1 MFDLTFYQWLV
12 SGLSAVMIG
21 LAKTGLPGIGILA
34 IPLMAWVLPARA
46 STGVVLPMLIFA
58 DFFAVGC
65 YRRFAVWPKLVR
77 LLPWAAVGVFL
88 GYLALGRVND
98 QQLKPIIGGI
108 VLVMLALNF
117 WRNDGKEDRPVP
129 TWWWFAALFG
139 LLAGVTTMMANAA
152 GPVMAIYLLAMRL
165 SKNEFI
171 GTGAWYFLL
180 VNCFKVPFSAHLGLI
195 NSQSFHFNL
204 VLFPLVALGAL
215 AGMKLL
221 KHIPEKVFNYLV
233 QGLAALAAINLL
245 F

>member
-1 MFDLTFYQWLV
+1 
-12 SGLSAVMIG
+12 MIG
-21 LAKTGLPGIGILA
+21 LSKTGLPGIGILA

-58 DFFAVGC
+58 DLFAVGY
-65 YRRFAVWPKLVR
+65 YRRFAVWSKLAR

-108 VLVMLALNF
+108 VLVMLALNLLH
-117 WRNDGKEDRPVP
+117 NSGKEDRPVP
-129 TWWWFAALFG
+129 ARWWFAVLFG

-180 VNCFKVPFSAHLGLI
+180 VNWFKVPFSAHLGLI
-195 NSQSFHFNL
+195 NSQSLQFNL

-215 AGMKLL
+215 AGIKLL
-221 KHIPEKVFNYLV
+221 KHTPEKIFNHFV
-233 QGLAALAAINLL
+233 QGLAALAAVNLL

>member
-1 MFDLTFYQWLV
+1 
-12 SGLSAVMIG
+12 MIG
-21 LAKTGLPGIGILA
+21 FSKTGLPGMGILA

-58 DFFAVGC
+58 DFFAVGY
-65 YRRFAVWPKLVR
+65 YRRFAVWSKLVR

-117 WRNDGKEDRPVP
+117 WRNYGKEDRPVP
-129 TWWWFAALFG
+129 AWWWFAALFG

-152 GPVMAIYLLAMRL
+152 GPVMVLYLLAMRL

-180 VNCFKVPFSAHLGLI
+180 VNWFKVPFSAHLGLI
-195 NSQSFHFNL
+195 NNQSLHFNL
-204 VLFPLVALGAL
+204 VLFPLVAFGAL
-215 AGMKLL
+215 GGIKLL
-221 KHIPEKVFNYLV
+221 KRIPEKIFNHIV
-233 QGLAALAAINLL
+233 QGLEALAAIGLL

>member
-117 WRNDGKEDRPVP
+117 WRNYGKEDRPVP

-233 QGLAALAAINLL
+233 QGLAALAAVNLL
-245 F
+245 V

>member
-1 MFDLTFYQWLV
+1 MFNLTFYQWLV
-12 SGLSAVMIG
+12 VALSAVMIG
-21 LAKTGLPGIGILA
+21 LSKTGLPGMGILA

-58 DFFAVGC
+58 DFFAVGY
-65 YRRFAVWPKLVR
+65 YRRFAVWSKLVR

-117 WRNDGKEDRPVP
+117 WRNYGQEDRPVP
-129 TWWWFAALFG
+129 VWWWFAALFG

-165 SKNEFI
+165 PKNEFI

-215 AGMKLL
+215 GGIKLL
-221 KHIPEKVFNYLV
+221 KRIPEKTFNYAV
-233 QGLAALAAINLL
+233 QGLAGLAAIGLL

>member
-1 MFDLTFYQWLV
+1 
-12 SGLSAVMIG
+12 MIG
-21 LAKTGLPGIGILA
+21 LSKTGLPGMGILA

-58 DFFAVGC
+58 DFFAVGY
-65 YRRFAVWPKLVR
+65 YRRFAVWSKLVR

-117 WRNDGKEDRPVP
+117 WRNYGKENRPVP

-180 VNCFKVPFSAHLGLI
+180 VNCFKVPFSRNLDLI
-195 NSQSFHFNL
+195 NPASIQLNL
-204 VLFPLVALGAL
+204 FLLPMIVIGAL
-215 AGMKLL
+215 AGVRVLRRL
-221 KHIPEKVFNYLV
+221 PEKGFAAIV
-233 QGLAALAAINLL
+233 QILAAIGAAWLVVGGL
-245 F
+245 ICPS

>member
-117 WRNDGKEDRPVP
+117 WRNYGKEDRPVP

-215 AGMKLL
+215 AGIKLL
-221 KHIPEKVFNYLV
+221 KHIPEKFFNQIV

>member
-12 SGLSAVMIG
+12 ATLSAVMIG
-21 LAKTGLPGIGILA
+21 LSKTGLPGVGILA

-58 DFFAVGC
+58 DFFAVGY
-65 YRRFAVWPKLVR
+65 YRRFAVWSKLVR
-77 LLPWAAVGVFL
+77 LLPWAAGGVFL

-108 VLVMLALNF
+108 VLIMLALNF
-117 WRNDGKEDRPVP
+117 WRNSGKEDRPVP
-129 TWWWFAALFG
+129 TRWWFAALFG

-152 GPVMAIYLLAMRL
+152 GPVMAIYLLSMRL

-171 GTGAWYFLL
+171 GTGAWYFML
-180 VNCFKVPFSAHLGLI
+180 VNWFKVPFSAHLGLI
-195 NSQSFHFNL
+195 NGQSLGFNL
-204 VLFPLVALGAL
+204 ILFPLVALGAL
-215 AGMKLL
+215 AGIGLL
-221 KHIPEKVFNYLV
+221 KRIPEKIFNHLV
-233 QGLAALAAINLL
+233 QGLAALAAVNLL

>member
-1 MFDLTFYQWLV
+1 MFNLTFYQWLV
-12 SGLSAVMIG
+12 VALSAVMIG
-21 LAKTGLPGIGILA
+21 LSKTGLPGIGILA

-58 DFFAVGC
+58 DFFAVGY
-65 YRRFAVWPKLVR
+65 YRRFAVWSKLVR

-117 WRNDGKEDRPVP
+117 RSNYGKEDRPVP
-129 TWWWFAALFG
+129 DWWWFAALFG

-165 SKNEFI
+165 PKNEFI

-215 AGMKLL
+215 GGIKLL
-221 KHIPEKVFNYLV
+221 KRIPEKTFNYAV
-233 QGLAALAAINLL
+233 QGLAALAAVGLL

>member
-1 MFDLTFYQWLV
+1 MFNLTFYRWLV
-12 SGLSAVMIG
+12 VALSAFMIG
-21 LAKTGLPGIGILA
+21 LSKTGLPGTGILA
-34 IPLMAWVLPARA
+34 VPLMAWVLPARA

-58 DFFAVGC
+58 DFFAVGY
-65 YRRFAVWPKLVR
+65 YRRFVVWPKLVC
-77 LLPWAAVGVFL
+77 LLPWAAAGVFL

-117 WRNDGKEDRPVP
+117 WRNYGKKDRPVP
-129 TWWWFAALFG
+129 AWWWFAALFG

-152 GPVMAIYLLAMRL
+152 GPIMAIYLLAMRL

-171 GTGAWYFLL
+171 GTGAWYYLL

-195 NSQSFHFNL
+195 NSQSLHFNL

-215 AGMKLL
+215 AGIKLL
-221 KHIPEKVFNYLV
+221 KHIPGKIFNHLI